1 MLFFNQDNFA
11 SLETELENRPTT
23 KKGSPLPIPKHKAR
37 SKPYIKLAFATAN
50 DNKSNKGA
58 ADVPKLKINP

>member
-1 MLFFNQDNFA
+1 MLFLNQDNLA
-11 SLETELENRPTT
+11 SFETELEKRPTI

-37 SKPYIKLAFATAN
+37 SKPYIKLAFATAK

-58 ADVPKLKINP
+58 ADVPKLNINP